1 LEARSNIATK
11 RSHKGRLEKPKR
23 QQLLLKATKE
33 KLLEREP
40 ERDCQKG
47 KELIKRFLK
56 V

>member
-1 LEARSNIATK
+1 
-11 RSHKGRLEKPKR
+11 LEKPKR

-33 KLLEREP
+33 KLLEREL

-56 V
+56 VQRYCAHRVSSY

>member
-1 LEARSNIATK
+1 
-11 RSHKGRLEKPKR
+11 
-23 QQLLLKATKE
+23 LLLEATKE
-33 KLLEREP
+33 KLLEREL